1 MNKGALDEIVIEPG
15 RGLRNYWRDL
25 WTYRELFYF
34 LAWRDVAVRYK
45 QTVIGVAWSV
55 IRPILT
61 MVVFTVIFG
70 RWAQLPSD
78 GVPYP
83 VMVFS
88 AMLPW
93 QFFSSALGES
103 SNSLIANA
111 NLITKVY
118 FPRLAIPMASVMVSL
133 VDFLISMVI
142 LVFLMVLYQVAFTW
156 RLLLLPVLTLLTFAV
171 SLGGGLWMASLT
183 VKYRD
188 FRYVVPFLLQLGMYI
203 SPVGFSTSIV
213 PPALM
218 PLYALNPM
226 VGIIDGFRWAITGA
240 AFAGWTLVVSMV
252 ITLLLLVSGVWYFRQ
267 TERGFADVI

>member
-142 LVFLMVLYQVAFTW
+142 LVFLMLLFQVAFTW

-213 PPALM
+213 PPALI

-240 AFAGWTLVVSMV
+240 AFPGWTLVVSIV
-252 ITLLLLVSGVWYFRQ
+252 ITLLLLVGGVWYFRQ

>member
-1 MNKGALDEIVIEPG
+1 MNQSSLDETVIEPDG
-15 RGLRNYWRDL
+15 GFRNYWRDL

-34 LAWRDVAVRYK
+34 LAWRDIAVRYK
-45 QTVIGVAWSV
+45 QTVIGVTWSV
-55 IRPILT
+55 IRPVLT

-70 RWAQLPSD
+70 RWAQLPSG

-93 QFFSSALGES
+93 QFFAGALGES
-103 SNSLIANA
+103 SNSLITNA

-133 VDFLISMVI
+133 VDFLISLGI
-142 LVFLMVLYQVAFTW
+142 LVVLMLLYQVPFTW
-156 RLLLLPVLTLLTFAV
+156 RLLFLPLLTLLTFAV
-171 SLGGGLWMASLT
+171 ALGGGLWMASLNVT
-183 VKYRD
+183 YRD
-188 FRYVVPFLLQLGMYI
+188 FRYVVPFLLQMGLYI
-203 SPVGFSTSIV
+203 SPVAFSTSIV

-240 AFAGWTLVVSMV
+240 DFAGWTLVLSVV
-252 ITLLLLVSGVWYFRQ
+252 ITLLVVAGGLRYFRK
-267 TERGFADVI
+267 TEQGFADVI

>member
-1 MNKGALDEIVIEPG
+1 MNRIPQDEIVIEPG
-15 RGLRNYWRDL
+15 VGLRNYWRDL
-25 WTYRELFYF
+25 WNYRQLFYF
-34 LAWRDVAVRYK
+34 LAWRDIAVRYK
-45 QTVIGVAWSV
+45 QTVIGVAWSL
-55 IRPILT
+55 IRPVLT

-70 RWAQLPSD
+70 RWANLPSD

-93 QFFSSALGES
+93 QFFSGALGDS
-103 SNSLIANA
+103 SNSLIANT

-142 LVFLMVLYQVAFTW
+142 LVVLMLVFRVAFTW
-156 RLLLLPVLTLLTFAV
+156 RLLLLPLLTALTFAV
-171 SLGGGLWMASLT
+171 SLGGGLWMASLN

-188 FRYVVPFLLQLGMYI
+188 FRYVVPFMLQLGMYI

-226 VGIIDGFRWAITGA
+226 VGIIDGFRWAITGST
-240 AFAGWTLVVSMV
+240 FAGWTLLVSAV
-252 ITLLLLVSGVWYFRQ
+252 ITLFLLIGGLWYFRK

>member
-1 MNKGALDEIVIEPG
+1 MINDSPVERVIEPNG
-15 RGLRNYWRDL
+15 GLRGYWREL
-25 WTYRELFYF
+25 WVFRELFYF
-34 LAWRDVAVRYK
+34 LAWRDIAVRYK

-55 IRPILT
+55 IRPVLT

-70 RWAQLPSD
+70 RWAELPSD

-133 VDFLISMVI
+133 VDFLISVVI

-188 FRYVVPFLLQLGMYI
+188 FRYVVPFLLQLGLYI

-226 VGIIDGFRWAITGA
+226 VGIIDGFRWAITGT
-240 AFAGWTLVVSMV
+240 AFAGWTLVVSTV
-252 ITLLLLVSGVWYFRQ
+252 ITLLLLVGGVWYFRK

>member
-1 MNKGALDEIVIEPG
+1 MNNNSPIETVIEPNG
-15 RGLRNYWRDL
+15 GVRGYWRDL
-25 WTYRELFYF
+25 WVYRELFYF
-34 LAWRDVAVRYK
+34 LAWRDIAVRYK

-55 IRPILT
+55 IRPVLT

-93 QFFSSALGES
+93 QFFAGALGES
-103 SNSLIANA
+103 SNSLITNA
-111 NLITKVY
+111 NLITKIY

-133 VDFLISMVI
+133 VDFLISLGI
-142 LVFLMVLYQVAFTW
+142 LVVLMLLYQVPFTS
-156 RLLLLPVLTLLTFAV
+156 RLLVLPLLTALTFAV
-171 SLGGGLWMASLT
+171 ALGGGLWMASLNVT
-183 VKYRD
+183 YRD
-188 FRYVVPFLLQLGMYI
+188 FRYVVPFLLQMGLYI

-240 AFAGWTLVVSMV
+240 DFAGWTLVLSAV
-252 ITLLLLVSGVWYFRQ
+252 ITLLVMVSGLWYFRK